1 MSLLKLKFIEIF
13 TLFLFVI
20 FRYEQGLDD
29 YDEAI
34 TNAQHEEE
42 SQHVEQ
48 SRQLS
53 DSNFNPLMQIFNAIS
68 SALTKSAM
76 NTAKNMVAPST
87 RTTISSNNDNIE
99 DNNDDNDND
108 NVTTEHFYGKFIN
121 T

>member
-1 MSLLKLKFIEIF
+1 MSLLLQIHSDIF
-13 TLFLFVI
+13 TLSI
-20 FRYEQGLDD
+20 CYFRYEQGLDD

-34 TNAQHEEE
+34 TNAQHEEQ
-42 SQHVEQ
+42 SQHEQ

-68 SALTKSAM
+68 SALTNSAM
-76 NTAKNMVAPST
+76 NTAKNMVVAPST
-87 RTTISSNNDNIE
+87 RKTTTSNIDNIE
-99 DNNDDNDND
+99 DSNDDDNDND